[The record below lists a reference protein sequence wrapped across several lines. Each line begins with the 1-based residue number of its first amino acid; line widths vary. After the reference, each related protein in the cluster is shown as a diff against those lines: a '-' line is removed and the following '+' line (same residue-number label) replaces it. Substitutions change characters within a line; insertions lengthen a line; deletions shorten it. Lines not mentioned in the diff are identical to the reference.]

1 MKKRVLSFALAGILT
16 VTAVAPTAALAT
28 PAITEKPVEIK
39 VQETLNV
46 SRIKGQDRYDTAI
59 KASQATFPKGSK
71 YVAIA
76 TGENFVDGLVGGAI
90 TSHHKFPLLLV
101 QKNVVT
107 KDTLEEIKRLNPQ
120 EIFIFGGEAAVS
132 KNVEAEIEKLGIKIE
147 RLGGSNRL
155 RTAVKIEHKRNEI
168 EFPNADP
175 LTPALALGQE
185 TAVINAFDF
194 ADALS
199 AGPFIGRYGKIPFLP
214 HYDNHPNEFIY
225 MAFGGTTAV
234 PKGKYEEY
242 RFAGANR
249 YETAV
254 EVAKAYKDF
263 LKLDIDTVVLVSGED
278 FPDGL
283 TAAEIAGV
291 ETAAVLLTQ
300 KGVLSPTTKA
310 YIEGNANIKN
320 VIILGGEAAVSEA
333 VEKELKTIKV
343 TAPTAKTEAKAEDK
357 AKAKTDVK
365 TETVKEEPKGA
376 VVVDS
381 AVNND

>member
-1 MKKRVLSFALAGILT
+1 M
-16 VTAVAPTAALAT
+16 
-28 PAITEKPVEIK
+28 TE
-39 VQETLNV
+39 
-46 SRIKGQDRYDTAI
+46 
-59 KASQATFPKGSK
+59 
-71 YVAIA
+71 
-76 TGENFVDGLVGGAI
+76 
-90 TSHHKFPLLLV
+90 
-101 QKNVVT
+101 
-107 KDTLEEIKRLNPQ
+107 
-120 EIFIFGGEAAVS
+120 
-132 KNVEAEIEKLGIKIE
+132 VEAKIANLGLRIE
-147 RLGGSNRL
+147 RLAGKDRKGTSDMIAWKRWKMVNPDSQAI
-155 RTAVKIEHKRNEI
+155 TDVSAVVDGYN
-168 EFPNADP
+168 
-175 LTPALALGQE
+175 
-185 TAVINAFDF
+185 F

-199 AGPFIGRYGKIPFLP
+199 AAPFVAQFDGGSVGFHILSVWL
-214 HYDNHPNEFIY
+214 NHPGY
-225 MAFGGTTAV
+225 SGYDMVFGGTTV
-234 PKGKYEEY
+234 IPKGEAEKYRY
-242 RFAGANR
+242 AGANR

-343 TAPTAKTEAKAEDK
+343 TAPTAKTEAKAEAKAEDK

-365 TETVKEEPKGA
+365 TETVKEEPKGE